1 MAAKLEQYEKVRTSF
16 EPFFDAEDLG
26 SLLDRKADLEL
37 IRRIQEQKAERTELG
52 RSDAEINGIN
62 IKLKHISVF
71 QAEVAK
77 MLLPSKQSGKFKHE
91 EDLTNS
97 IKQREQI
104 IH

>member
-1 MAAKLEQYEKVRTSF
+1 M
-16 EPFFDAEDLG
+16 
-26 SLLDRKADLEL
+26 DRKADLEL

-52 RSDAEINGIN
+52 RSDAAINGMN

-91 EDLTNS
+91 EDLKNS
-97 IKQREQI
+97 IK
-104 IH
+104 